1 MITITRNS
9 RARTQR
15 LAGRIAWAALLVLL
29 IIVVVFPVY
38 WMVSSVLGAES
49 AFTWPPHL
57 LPRHLVLTP
66 FVTILSQRPVARW
79 FANTTAV
86 AGGTT
91 LLTLL
96 VGIPCG
102 LSLSRFNS
110 RTNRNIAVTMLVSQ
124 MLPASLLAI
133 PMYVLFARV
142 GLLDSLGGLVI
153 ADTAFSVPLAV
164 WMLKGFF
171 DSIPSAL
178 EEAAMVDGCTPFAA
192 YMRIIVPLAT
202 PGIVAVAI
210 FAFMTSWGELFFA
223 QTLINSASR
232 WTLSVGLSSFHGE
245 FSLDWSGMLA
255 AATLFAIPPVL
266 LFLGLQRFL
275 ISGLTGG
282 AVKG

>member
-1 MITITRNS
+1 MLSDHNT
-9 RARTQR
+9 RARLR
-15 LAGRIAWAALLVLL
+15 RRAGRVAWGTLLALLIV
-29 IIVVVFPVY
+29 VVVFPVY
-38 WMVSSVLGAES
+38 WMISSVLGAES
-49 AFTWPPHL
+49 AFTWPPRL
-57 LPRHLVLTP
+57 VPRHATLSP
-66 FVTILSQRPVARW
+66 FVTILTERPVARW
-79 FANTTAV
+79 FANTTLV
-86 AGGTT
+86 SVGTT

-96 VGIPCG
+96 VSIPCG

-110 RTNRNIAVTMLVSQ
+110 RTNRSLSVIMLVSQ

-133 PMYVLFARV
+133 PMYVLFGRV
-142 GLLDSLGGLVI
+142 GLLDSLIGLVV
-153 ADTAFSVPLAV
+153 AGTAFSIPLAV

-178 EEAAMVDGCTPFAA
+178 EEAAMVDGCTQFAA
-192 YMRIIVPLAT
+192 FLRVILPLAT

-223 QTLINSASR
+223 QTLINSERR
-232 WTLSVGLSSFHGE
+232 WTLAVGLSSFHGE

-255 AATLFAIPPVL
+255 AATLFAVPPVL